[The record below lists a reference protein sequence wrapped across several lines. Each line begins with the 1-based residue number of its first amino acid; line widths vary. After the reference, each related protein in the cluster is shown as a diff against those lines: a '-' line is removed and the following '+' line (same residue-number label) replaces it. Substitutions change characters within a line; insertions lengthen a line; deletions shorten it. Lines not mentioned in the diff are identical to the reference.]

1 VYSLYVYV
9 HVSDIFL
16 TARHFV
22 KRVRCLLFA
31 CSMPCGLSLLP
42 TFRDVPFN
50 ESGTHSCEV
59 RSHIGRQSVGR
70 TLRGLLLLRR
80 SLPFKPPPILTLPSF
95 LHPASS
101 CPSPFRP
108 ALAQD
113 FSLSILLFPL
123 HPWETGSHFPLSL
136 FASLT
141 DGWVLAAVFSS
152 AFLDETRWRNLGD
165 QIRRGW
171 NPRVDFRDFHSGFVS
186 RARTTYPLDRCY
198 FGETMAEVKA
208 ESVPTERWKTDRTRN
223 GRPRESRHLPWKCSN
238 VKLTLDEFQS
248 IIERK
253 RKGIGREG
261 NMLVR
266 ETLVFNE
273 MCVERVW
280 KLRDPF
286 KFNVTTKLEHV

>member
-1 VYSLYVYV
+1 MYSLYVYV

-42 TFRDVPFN
+42 TFRDAPFN

-141 DGWVLAAVFSS
+141 DG
-152 AFLDETRWRNLGD
+152 
-165 QIRRGW
+165 
-171 NPRVDFRDFHSGFVS
+171 
-186 RARTTYPLDRCY
+186 
-198 FGETMAEVKA
+198 
-208 ESVPTERWKTDRTRN
+208 
-223 GRPRESRHLPWKCSN
+223 
-238 VKLTLDEFQS
+238 
-248 IIERK
+248 
-253 RKGIGREG
+253 
-261 NMLVR
+261 
-266 ETLVFNE
+266 
-273 MCVERVW
+273 
-280 KLRDPF
+280 
-286 KFNVTTKLEHV
+286 